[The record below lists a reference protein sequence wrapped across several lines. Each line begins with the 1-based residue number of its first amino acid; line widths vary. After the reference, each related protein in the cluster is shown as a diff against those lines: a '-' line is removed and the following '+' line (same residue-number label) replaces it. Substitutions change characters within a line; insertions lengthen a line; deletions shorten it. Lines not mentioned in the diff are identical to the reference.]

1 MTTHAKEVSV
11 QDLGLRELT
20 SSMIRFTNAVTL
32 FSVQQMQNALGA
44 VSDSQAVIHKFCG
57 ALDSISETLAGQI
70 DTNKKSTLHSMNKAE
85 TDAADNAFDV
95 ADAVHPKEWLD
106 KSLDSFEHTVR
117 NVSQTLSKA
126 EKRIEKDVRDSEEE
140 LLKDLPTH
148 KKHAS

>member
-1 MTTHAKEVSV
+1 MSTHAKEVSA

-44 VSDSQAVIHKFCG
+44 VTDSQAVIHGFCG
-57 ALDSISETLAGQI
+57 ALDSISATLASQI
-70 DTNKKSTLHSMNKAE
+70 DSNKKSTLHSVNKAE
-85 TDAADNAFDV
+85 MDAADNAFHV

-117 NVSQTLSKA
+117 NESQTFSKN
-126 EKRIEKDVRDSEEE
+126 EKKIEKDIREAEEE